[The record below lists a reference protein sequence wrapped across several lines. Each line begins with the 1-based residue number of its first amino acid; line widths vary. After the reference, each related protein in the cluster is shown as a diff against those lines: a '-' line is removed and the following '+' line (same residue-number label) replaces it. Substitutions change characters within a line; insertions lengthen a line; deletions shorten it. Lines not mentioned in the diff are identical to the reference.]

1 MARAIKRVIASF
13 EYIIFY
19 MSFPIISIKAIYLTF
34 LKHSALMKHLKPLLI
49 LLFALCFAPSTK
61 AQETLPIYTDYLADN
76 VYLIHPSAAGIGNSG
91 KIRFTSRRQ
100 WSGIDNA
107 PSLQTLSFHNRFGRS
122 AALGFVLFNDENGFH
137 SQKGA
142 QATYAYHLDVDQ
154 GNVINQLSF
163 GLSLTAVQNQRD
175 QRQFFGDPEVATLIQ
190 SDSYFNAD
198 FSLAYHYDGF
208 SSYFTVKNLLLS
220 AKNNLNNNFEPLDLR
235 NYIVSLG
242 YYFGRDRQ
250 VQWEPSL
257 MVQLREGT
265 GERIADFN
273 IKAYKN
279 INKMQLWGALSYRT
293 SFDANPIENV
303 SFITPIVGINYK
315 NFMFAYTY
323 THQLNEIVLTTTGF
337 HQLSVGFNVFVK
349 RPRAAACPNINAS
362 F

>member
-1 MARAIKRVIASF
+1 
-13 EYIIFY
+13 
-19 MSFPIISIKAIYLTF
+19 
-34 LKHSALMKHLKPLLI
+34 MKILKPL
-49 LLFALCFAPSTK
+49 FAAVFIVCFTFIGRS
-61 AQETLPIYTDYLADN
+61 QETLPIYADYLADN

-91 KIRFTSRRQ
+91 KLRFTARRQ
-100 WSGIDNA
+100 WAGIDNA
-107 PSLQTLSFHNRFGRS
+107 PSLQTISFHNRFGLH

-142 QATYAYHLDVDQ
+142 QATYAYHLDIDR

-175 QRQFFGDPEVATLIQ
+175 QSQFFGDPEIATLIQ

-198 FSLAYHYDGF
+198 FSAAYHYDGF

-235 NYIVSLG
+235 NYILSLG
-242 YYFGRDRQ
+242 YYFGRDREIQ
-250 VQWEPSL
+250 LEPSV
-257 MVQLREGT
+257 MFQFREGT

-273 IKAYKN
+273 IKAYK
-279 INKMQLWGALSYRT
+279 KMRDLQLWGALSYRT
-293 SFDANPIENV
+293 SFDANPVQNV

-315 NFMFAYTY
+315 QFMFAYTY
-323 THQLNEIVLTTTGF
+323 THQVNEIVLTNSGF
-337 HQLSVGFNVFVK
+337 HQISLGMNLFVK